1 MIGGKDLFMKLS
13 RNLEENRK
21 MMAKL
26 FPIEKSFDL
35 IERQVVIGGKKAVMY
50 FIDGF
55 VKMVLWGRLC
65 SFSWG

>member
-1 MIGGKDLFMKLS
+1 MKLS

-50 FIDGF
+50 FIDFAVVPGADA
-55 VKMVLWGRLC
+55 GPA
-65 SFSWG
+65 